1 MPFLLL
7 LGSQFPQIA
16 VTSKLLFVVV
26 AAAFTILVTGATFTV
41 LVTSAAFAILVTST
55 ALTVLVTS
63 AALAVLMA
71 STFLT
76 FLVTGAALGTAL
88 MVTAA
93 MTGFIGIVVAA
104 SMSGTTAAT
113 SSTFFSTT
121 ASGQFGSCSRIC
133 LHVVGIVTELAHLLT
148 QLVGIGSLRVIVD
161 GQLRGLHVIVV
172 RPNALEIRHVLFEFI
187 RAFLAHAIGL
197 DGHGLLP
204 FGGRFALLSTHAQR
218 NQAY

>member
-1 MPFLLL
+1 M
-7 LGSQFPQIA
+7 
-16 VTSKLLFVVV
+16 V
-26 AAAFTILVTGATFTV
+26 AAAFTVFMTSAALAVLVTCTFLTI
-41 LVTSAAFAILVTST
+41 LVTSAALA
-55 ALTVLVTS
+55 VLVTGT
-63 AALAVLMA
+63 ALAVLMA

-76 FLVTGAALGTAL
+76 FLVTGATLGTAL

-104 SMSGTTAAT
+104 SMSGTATTT

-172 RPNALEIRHVLFEFI
+172 RLNALEIRHVLFEFI
-187 RAFLAHAIGL
+187 RALLAHAIGL
-197 DGHGLLP
+197 DSHGLLP
-204 FGGRFALLSTHAQR
+204 FGDRFALLRTHAQR
-218 NQAY
+218 NQAH